1 MSKNNLDAFSCPNK
15 ARVAFFKKVN
25 DCYWNPKL
33 TIKTLPNGDRTV
45 VALDNIKNNEP
56 LVILNINSCFGNDKA
71 IKYSA
76 ENLSTLDEYLF
87 LPAYLYQFYT
97 KHTLK
102 RPSGYEHYFNALPTY
117 EWYAENHEVLKIYTS
132 LNPSQKKEAS
142 ENLAIIKKINLLVN
156 WIETIPN
163 HTINIEQAIRSVFI
177 CSTRTWNVG
186 LVPWIDFFNHS
197 YNGSALNNEATTI
210 TATHNYEQDEEV
222 NTTYGLKD
230 SLELLNTYGFCA
242 KEKTIAIPFLSI
254 SSFCTAL
261 DPSLKEYRQF
271 TEGNEF
277 LVNKTLHNI
286 DHLIAHFRLC
296 VLDKKDVLF
305 IDDIAKDFKV
315 FINMNNEHRAI
326 KLLLLCIKALHEKTK
341 KTKENLIQITGVLPD
356 KHEEDINIKQEI
368 LKKLKE
374 KIYVY
379 WIKLLG
385 DNPD

>member
-1 MSKNNLDAFSCPNK
+1 MSFKHEDVEKIFNK
-15 ARVAFFKKVN
+15 ISSE
-25 DCYWNPKL
+25 KL
-33 TIKTLPNGDRTV
+33 KG
-45 VALDNIKNNEP
+45 
-56 LVILNINSCFGNDKA
+56 
-71 IKYSA
+71 
-76 ENLSTLDEYLF
+76 
-87 LPAYLYQFYT
+87 
-97 KHTLK
+97 
-102 RPSGYEHYFNALPTY
+102 
-117 EWYAENHEVLKIYTS
+117 
-132 LNPSQKKEAS
+132 KEAS
-142 ENLAIIKKINLLVN
+142 YIPFLMDIDPHIYAISICNVKGEIMKLGDYKKEVAIESASKVFSLALALEKHNIPYLLDKIGDKKEIHEFNSIYDV
-156 WIETIPN
+156 IHIPN

-210 TATHNYEQDEEV
+210 TATHDYEQDEEV

-326 KLLLLCIKALHEKTK
+326 KLLLLCIKTLHEKIK